1 MTIAE
6 RYRISPKTAVNLKEW
21 DPDDLSAF
29 KGGKAKAEPQLVKS
43 SARLSGLQGV
53 LYAEHKHKVLMVL
66 QALDC
71 GGKDRTIEHVFKG
84 VNPQG
89 VRVGAFKAPT
99 PIELDHDYLWRV
111 HRQTP
116 GRGEITIFNRSHYE
130 DVLAVRVHDLVPKKV
145 WRRRYQQINDFERM
159 LAEEGVTIVKF
170 YLHISKDEQRKRQ
183 RERLKDLRKKW
194 KFNAGDLQDR
204 ELWGDYMKAYE
215 EALSETSTDWAP
227 WYVVPANHNWYRNLV
242 VASVLVE
249 TLERLKMSYPAPK
262 IDVKKMLQELGG
274 KEE

>member
-1 MTIAE
+1 
-6 RYRISPKTAVNLKEW
+6 
-21 DPDDLSAF
+21 
-29 KGGKAKAEPQLVKS
+29 
-43 SARLSGLQGV
+43 

-71 GGKDRTIEHVFKG
+71 GGKDGTIEHVFKG

-89 VRVGAFKAPT
+89 VRVAAFKAPT

-183 RERLKDLRKKW
+183 RERLKDPRKKW

-204 ELWGDYMKAYE
+204 ELWGGYMKAYE

-262 IDVKKMLQELGG
+262 IDVKKMLEELGG
-274 KEE
+274 KGE

>member
-71 GGKDRTIEHVFKG
+71 GGKDGTIEHVFKG

-89 VRVGAFKAPT
+89 VRVAAFKAPT

-145 WRRRYQQINDFERM
+145 WRRRYQQINNFERM

-183 RERLKDLRKKW
+183 RERLKDPRKKW

-262 IDVKKMLQELGG
+262 IDVKKMLEELGG

>member
-71 GGKDRTIEHVFKG
+71 GGKDGTIEHVFKG

-89 VRVGAFKAPT
+89 VRVAAFKAPT

-183 RERLKDLRKKW
+183 RERLKDPRKKW

>member
-43 SARLSGLQGV
+43 SARLSELQGV

-71 GGKDRTIEHVFKG
+71 GGKDGTIEHVFKG

-89 VRVGAFKAPT
+89 VRVAAFKAPT

-183 RERLKDLRKKW
+183 RERLKDPRKKW

-262 IDVKKMLQELGG
+262 IDVKKMLEELGG
-274 KEE
+274 KGE